1 MFSQYIGKVYHMLI
15 VLNIL
20 GLTCFTGVAMTDRS
34 GMATSVLLIVYR
46 ILLAVLG

>member
-1 MFSQYIGKVYHMLI
+1 MFSQYIGKVYHILI

-20 GLTCFTGVAMTDRS
+20 GLTCFTGVAITERS
-34 GMATSVLLIVYR
+34 GMAIAVLLIVYR